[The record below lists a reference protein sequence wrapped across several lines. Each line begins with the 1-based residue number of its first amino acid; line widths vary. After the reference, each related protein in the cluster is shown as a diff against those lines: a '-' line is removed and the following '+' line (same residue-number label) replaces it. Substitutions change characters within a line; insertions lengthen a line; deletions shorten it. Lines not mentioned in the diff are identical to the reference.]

1 MAKVLS
7 QRIKGVIRAEK
18 KRKEKRAPKGGG
30 FAAQAKRMAV
40 NRGYEGLPKKLK
52 AQPKVTFVKK

>member
-18 KRKEKRAPKGGG
+18 KRKEKFAPKGGG
-30 FAAQAKRMAV
+30 FAAQAKRTQV
-40 NRGYEGLPKKLK
+40 NKSYQGIPKKLK
-52 AQPKVTFVKK
+52 AKPKITFL